1 MKAMN
6 VVNRRKIWYAISLL
20 VIIPGL
26 LCLLFRGFYLG
37 IDFTGGNIFQI
48 QFSEQVNAEQIRE
61 VVGRHV
67 LQTPSVQSSEDS
79 FIIRTA
85 TLSEESSTTLL
96 ADLKTTLGEHS
107 VLRNESIGGV
117 IGKELTR
124 NAIISLILAFV
135 LMFGY
140 IAFRFK
146 FNYAVA
152 AITALIHD
160 VLVVV
165 SVVSI
170 LQIELSS
177 SFIAAVLTIVGYSI
191 NNTIVIFDRIREN
204 ASGYKKDSFGTLI
217 DTSIRQTLARSI
229 NTNVAVMLLLL
240 CLFFFGGST
249 TKDFVLILIIGV
261 AAGAYSSIFLA
272 GSLLYEITNIREN
285 ISANK
290 KKQLAAQTKPAKAK

>member
-1 MKAMN
+1 MKTMN

-20 VIIPGL
+20 VIVSGLIGL
-26 LCLLFRGFYLG
+26 LFKGFYLG
-37 IDFTGGNIFQI
+37 IDFTGGSIYQI
-48 QFSEQVNAEQIRE
+48 QFSEQVNAEQIRN
-61 VVGRHV
+61 VVGKHV
-67 LQTPSVQSSEDS
+67 TQTPSVQSSEGD
-79 FIIRTA
+79 FIIRTT
-85 TLSEESSTTLL
+85 TLSEEGSTALL
-96 ADLKTTLGEHS
+96 ADLQETLGELE

-124 NAIISLILAFV
+124 NAIISLILAFF

-152 AITALIHD
+152 AITALVHD

-165 SVVSI
+165 SAVTI

-204 ASGYKKDSFGTLI
+204 ASGYKKDSFGNLI

-240 CLFFFGGST
+240 SLFFLGGST
-249 TKDFVLILIIGV
+249 TKDFILILIIGV
-261 AAGAYSSIFLA
+261 TAGAYSSIFLA

-285 ISANK
+285 MSANK
-290 KKQLAAQTKPAKAK
+290 KKQLAAQVKPAKAK